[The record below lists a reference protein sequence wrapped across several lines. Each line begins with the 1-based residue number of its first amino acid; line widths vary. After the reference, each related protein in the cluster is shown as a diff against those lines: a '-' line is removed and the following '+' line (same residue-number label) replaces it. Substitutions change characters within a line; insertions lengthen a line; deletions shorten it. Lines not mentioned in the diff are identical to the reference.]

1 MRFRHG
7 VLLYY
12 CSEVLENG
20 CQTDGQGDL
29 VEAKPDHGCDKDPF
43 NTFESHYFL
52 AFQVC
57 NRITVI
63 GQARICIDLRQ
74 YNDNDCAEAFSDE
87 CYGYIQETIMEQTGS
102 MDLCLAVRLLQMNN
116 GRQRTQSL
124 CELHTRFLNIPED

>member
-1 MRFRHG
+1 MVEG
-7 VLLYY
+7 VDASKIMCDSGTAYY

-29 VEAKPDHGCDKDPF
+29 EETKPDQGCDKYPF

-57 NRITVI
+57 SRVTVM
-63 GQARICIDLRQ
+63 GQASICIDLRQ
-74 YNDNDCAEAFSDE
+74 YADNDCAEAFSDE
-87 CYGYIQETIMEQTGS
+87 CDGYIQETITEQTGS
-102 MDLCLAVRLLQMNN
+102 MYLCLAVRLLQMDN

-124 CELHTRFLNIPED
+124 A